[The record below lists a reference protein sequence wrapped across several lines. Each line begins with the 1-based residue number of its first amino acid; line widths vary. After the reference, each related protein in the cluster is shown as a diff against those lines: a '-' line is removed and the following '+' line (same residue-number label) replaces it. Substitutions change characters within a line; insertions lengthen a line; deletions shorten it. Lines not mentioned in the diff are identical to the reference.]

1 MSYEAETIANAFLR
15 IAKED
20 GCGVSN
26 MKMQKLLYFAQG
38 HAMSLLDEELIS
50 DNCQSW
56 DYGPVFPYVYHQL
69 KKYGASEITS
79 EIVADDEKDRFEPKL
94 DDLTWKFLR
103 AVWNKYGK
111 LNAMRLSE
119 LSHVTKGPWARTR
132 RENVGNY
139 RAVIDKPLIRE
150 YFKGLAGKAA

>member
-15 IAKED
+15 IAKEE
-20 GCGVSN
+20 GCTVSN

-56 DYGPVFPYVYHQL
+56 DYGPVFPYLYHQL
-69 KKYGASEITS
+69 KKYGAGEITS
-79 EIVADDEKDRFEPKL
+79 EIVAEDDEDRFEPDL
-94 DDLTWKFLR
+94 DKATWHFLR

-111 LNAMRLSE
+111 LSALRLSE
-119 LSHVTKGPWARTR
+119 LSHVTKGPWAKTR
-132 RENVGNY
+132 RDNEGNY
-139 RAVIDKPLIRE
+139 RAVIDKSSIRD